1 VFACVSAVA
10 VVVSDDVCV
19 ADPVVVTD
27 VAGAVLT
34 DDVSVTV
41 LVVVPE
47 ALIVRV
53 AGVVLV
59 SLPEP

>member
-1 VFACVSAVA
+1 
-10 VVVSDDVCV
+10 VSDDVCV